1 MTFWAAMRYIIKH
14 NQSTMKRISTTLLAA
29 FFAIAICSGQNSTK
43 MVNQQPGK
51 RNTGKQSWTEGQ
63 DYTLFQRVRI
73 MDQTGFN
80 TPVEAYSLLIPKG
93 WKSEGS
99 IIWNGPGS
107 NCAGTYRQMRASS
120 AEGKYTFALLPD
132 MVFSWN
138 SDPQMQ
144 QFGKSHGSGN
154 FCGFAPPM
162 NAETYLRNV
171 FIRELGASKIVSI
184 ETNASVVE
192 FMRQSN
198 QRNLSELQVY
208 GGGQMSFDQ
217 TAVNA
222 VVKWNDGSEGLITL
236 GVSIL
241 ASAIPNAYTGGYSQL
256 YTSQVTQRTVFKYPA
271 AEADQAKR
279 MYTMILSS
287 VRTNPGWNDA
297 VNNFWK
303 QARQQSHIAH
313 LGRIKAIDEQTRRIG
328 EQAIRNGQQ
337 RLASMD
343 TEIRTWEQRQ
353 SSQDRMHTEFIKTI
367 REVEN
372 FRDETG
378 KWEMSAHYN
387 HAWSRGDGTNFI
399 MSNDP
404 NFNPA
409 SVFQD
414 QNWKQMKKVH

>member
-1 MTFWAAMRYIIKH
+1 
-14 NQSTMKRISTTLLAA
+14 MKCLLTAI
-29 FFAIAICSGQNSTK
+29 FALSLLSANAQNSTK
-43 MVNQQPGK
+43 MTQ
-51 RNTGKQSWTEGQ
+51 NTSTKTIADAQN
-63 DYTLFQRVRI
+63 YTLFQRVRL
-73 MDQTGFN
+73 MDKVGFN

-93 WKSEGS
+93 WSSDGG

-107 NCAGTYRQMRASS
+107 NCAGTYRQMKATS
-120 AEGKYTFALLPD
+120 ADGKYTFAMLPD
-132 MVFSWN
+132 ALFNWS

-144 QFGKSHGSGN
+144 QFNQGQRGSSM
-154 FCGFAPPM
+154 CSYAPPM

-171 FIRELGASKIVSI
+171 FARELGGAKVVSV
-184 ETNASVVE
+184 EANNSVVE
-192 FMRQSN
+192 HMRQSN
-198 QRNLSELQVY
+198 SKVLSELQQY
-208 GGGQMSFDQ
+208 GAGQMSFDQ

-236 GVSIL
+236 GVTIL
-241 ASAIPNAYTGGYSQL
+241 ITQVPNAYTGGSSQIF
-256 YTSQVTQRTVFKYPA
+256 TTQVTQRSVFKYPA
-271 AEADQAKR
+271 AQADQADQAKR
-279 MYTMILSS
+279 IYTMIMSS

-303 QARQQSHIAH
+303 QTRQQSHIVH
-313 LGRIKAIDEQTRRIG
+313 LGKIKAMDEQTRRIG

-343 TEIRTWEQRQ
+343 TENRAWEQRQ
-353 SSQDRMHTEFIKTI
+353 ASNDRMHTEFIKTI

-372 FRDETG
+372 FRDENG

-387 HAWSRGDGTNFI
+387 HAWSRGDGNNFL
-399 MSNDP
+399 MTNDP